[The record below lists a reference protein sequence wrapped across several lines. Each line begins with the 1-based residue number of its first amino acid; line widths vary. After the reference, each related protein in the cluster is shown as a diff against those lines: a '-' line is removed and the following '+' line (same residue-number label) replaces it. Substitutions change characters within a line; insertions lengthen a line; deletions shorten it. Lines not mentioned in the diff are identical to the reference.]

1 MKLSKES
8 FSIIYL
14 LLLTGAIFTPRF
26 GVWDK
31 MTIQLFWLS
40 LSNILAIISIP
51 LVFKEISYKKVI
63 QNPLIICYAGY
74 LVMCIL
80 SMVKSINLIES
91 LVRFFQLVTFFISLC
106 IIVFLAYNKTIRLK
120 NILWIMLLTLVIDL
134 AYSYYML
141 YSIIVQT
148 KFTYEFNWLLVGL
161 HGNRN
166 ILSAA
171 ILFRIPLV
179 IILITLLKNKPL
191 KIILFLIITL
201 AFLDVYLLSSRM
213 ALLSII
219 VCILFII
226 MILFYNLYKTKNHI
240 ISFSKPVI
248 MLYILPCVLAYMISA
263 VMIDSSDQ
271 GDVSNRLY
279 SIASTNDDSKNT
291 RLRYYTHLID
301 HISKNPFLGSGIGTW
316 KLYSIKYDRVEINNY
331 IIPYNA
337 HNDILEVSAETGV
350 IGGVF
355 FTSFFGFLFWGLY
368 KNLRLY
374 DKKPEDYY
382 FWIFMTLPLI
392 VYFIDVNL
400 NFPSS
405 RPFNQYLLLLYI
417 YILVSPN
424 LLMNEKK

>member
-148 KFTYEFNWLLVGL
+148 KFTYDYNWLLVGL

>member
-120 NILWIMLLTLVIDL
+120 NILWIILITLVIDL
-134 AYSYYML
+134 AYSYYMV

-148 KFTYEFNWLLVGL
+148 KFTYDYNWLLVGL

>member
-1 MKLSKES
+1 
-8 FSIIYL
+8 
-14 LLLTGAIFTPRF
+14 
-26 GVWDK
+26 

-148 KFTYEFNWLLVGL
+148 KFTYDFNWLLVGL

>member
-148 KFTYEFNWLLVGL
+148 KFTYDFNWLLVGL

>member
-120 NILWIMLLTLVIDL
+120 NILWIILITLVIDL
-134 AYSYYML
+134 AYSYYMV

-148 KFTYEFNWLLVGL
+148 KFTYDYNWLLVGL

-355 FTSFFGFLFWGLY
+355 FISFFGFLFWGLY

>member
-1 MKLSKES
+1 
-8 FSIIYL
+8 
-14 LLLTGAIFTPRF
+14 
-26 GVWDK
+26 
-31 MTIQLFWLS
+31 
-40 LSNILAIISIP
+40 
-51 LVFKEISYKKVI
+51 
-63 QNPLIICYAGY
+63 
-74 LVMCIL
+74 
-80 SMVKSINLIES
+80 
-91 LVRFFQLVTFFISLC
+91 
-106 IIVFLAYNKTIRLK
+106 
-120 NILWIMLLTLVIDL
+120 
-134 AYSYYML
+134 
-141 YSIIVQT
+141 
-148 KFTYEFNWLLVGL
+148 
-161 HGNRN
+161 
-166 ILSAA
+166 
-171 ILFRIPLV
+171 
-179 IILITLLKNKPL
+179 
-191 KIILFLIITL
+191 
-201 AFLDVYLLSSRM
+201 
-213 ALLSII
+213 
-219 VCILFII
+219 
-226 MILFYNLYKTKNHI
+226 
-240 ISFSKPVI
+240 

>member
-1 MKLSKES
+1 
-8 FSIIYL
+8 
-14 LLLTGAIFTPRF
+14 
-26 GVWDK
+26 
-31 MTIQLFWLS
+31 
-40 LSNILAIISIP
+40 
-51 LVFKEISYKKVI
+51 
-63 QNPLIICYAGY
+63 
-74 LVMCIL
+74 
-80 SMVKSINLIES
+80 MV
-91 LVRFFQLVTFFISLC
+91 
-106 IIVFLAYNKTIRLK
+106 
-120 NILWIMLLTLVIDL
+120 
-134 AYSYYML
+134 

-148 KFTYEFNWLLVGL
+148 KFTYDYNWLLVGL

>member
-1 MKLSKES
+1 VKLSKES

-148 KFTYEFNWLLVGL
+148 KFTYDFNWLLVGL

-355 FTSFFGFLFWGLY
+355 FISFFGFLFWGLY

>member
-1 MKLSKES
+1 
-8 FSIIYL
+8 
-14 LLLTGAIFTPRF
+14 
-26 GVWDK
+26 

-148 KFTYEFNWLLVGL
+148 KFTYDFNWLLVGL

-355 FTSFFGFLFWGLY
+355 FISFFGFLFWGLY

>member
-1 MKLSKES
+1 VKLSKES

-148 KFTYEFNWLLVGL
+148 KFTYDFNWLLVGL

>member
-1 MKLSKES
+1 VKLSKES

-120 NILWIMLLTLVIDL
+120 NILWIILLTLVIDL

-148 KFTYEFNWLLVGL
+148 NFTYDFNWLLVGL

-191 KIILFLIITL
+191 KTILFLIITL